1 MNTGGISGPACRDI
15 RQLLGVYVVGAI
27 DPADRALVDE
37 HLAECQSCR
46 DELAGLAGLPAMLSR
61 VPAADIEQL
70 SLPLLHLPEA
80 GEPSDELLNSL
91 LSKVSAK
98 RKSRMW
104 RSVAAVAAAAVIA
117 AGGGATVSQLTR
129 PAASGAVAQQDWAR
143 AASPAGHIAA
153 VVNYSPVSWGT
164 AMRVQVSG
172 LKPGTVCQF
181 WVVGKNGSSQY
192 AGAWTV
198 VGNFGRGY
206 GDKAW
211 YPASSV
217 VSADSV
223 RGFQITSGGKVL
235 LNIHAS

>member
-27 DPADRALVDE
+27 DPAERAQVDE
-37 HLAECQSCR
+37 HLANCQSCR

-61 VPAADIEQL
+61 VPAADVEQL

-80 GEPSDELLNSL
+80 VEPPEELLNSL
-91 LSKVSAK
+91 LGQVSAK

-104 RSVAAVAAAAVIA
+104 RNVAAVAAAAVIA
-117 AGGGATVSQLTR
+117 AGGATAASQLTR
-129 PAASGAVAQQDWAR
+129 PATSGAVAQDWAR
-143 AASPAGHIAA
+143 GASPAGAIAA
-153 VVNYSPVSWGT
+153 VVNYQPVSWGT

-172 LKPGTVCQF
+172 VKPGTVCQF
-181 WVVGKNGSSQY
+181 WVVGKNGTSQY

-198 VGNFGRGY
+198 AGNFGRGY

-211 YPASSV
+211 YPASSA

-235 LNIHAS
+235 VNIHAS

>member
-1 MNTGGISGPACRDI
+1 MNTGGISGPACREI

-27 DPADRALVDE
+27 DPAERALVDE

-61 VPAADIEQL
+61 VPVADVEQL

-80 GEPSDELLNSL
+80 AQPSDELLNSL
-91 LSKVSAK
+91 LRNVSA
-98 RKSRMW
+98 RRTSRMW

-117 AGGGATVSQLTR
+117 AGGATTVSQLTR
-129 PAASGAVAQQDWAR
+129 PAVAQQDWAR
-143 AASPAGHIAA
+143 ATSPVGHVAA
-153 VVNYSPVSWGT
+153 VVNYAPVSWGT

-172 LKPGTVCQF
+172 VKPGTVCQF
-181 WVVGKNGSSQY
+181 WVVGKDGTSEY

-198 VGNFGRGY
+198 AGNFGRGY
-206 GDKAW
+206 GEKAW

-235 LNIHAS
+235 LNIPAT

>member
-1 MNTGGISGPACRDI
+1 MNTGGINGPACREI

-27 DPADRALVDE
+27 DPAERALVDE

-61 VPAADIEQL
+61 VPAADVEQL

-80 GEPSDELLNSL
+80 SQPSDELLNSL
-91 LSKVSAK
+91 LGKVSAK

-104 RSVAAVAAAAVIA
+104 RNVAAVAAAAVIA
-117 AGGGATVSQLTR
+117 AGGAATVSQLTS
-129 PAASGAVAQQDWAR
+129 PAVAQQDWAH

-153 VVNYSPVSWGT
+153 LVDYSPVSWGT

-172 LKPGTVCQF
+172 VKPGTVCQF
-181 WVVGKNGSSQY
+181 WVVGKNGTSQY

-198 VGNFGRGY
+198 AGNFGRGY
-206 GDKAW
+206 GEKAW
-211 YPASSV
+211 YPASSA

-235 LNIHAS
+235 LNIPAT

>member
-1 MNTGGISGPACRDI
+1 MNTGGIGGPACREI

-27 DPADRALVDE
+27 DPAERALVDD

-61 VPAADIEQL
+61 VPADDVERLSLL
-70 SLPLLHLPEA
+70 SLPEA
-80 GEPSDELLNSL
+80 MQPSDELLNSL
-91 LSKVSAK
+91 LRKVSAN

-117 AGGGATVSQLTR
+117 AAGATTVSQLTSSATSGQDWAK
-129 PAASGAVAQQDWAR
+129 AASGHV
-143 AASPAGHIAA
+143 AA
-153 VVNYSPVSWGT
+153 VVDYEPVGWGT

-181 WVVGKNGSSQY
+181 WVVGKNGTSEY

-198 VGNFGRGY
+198 AGNFGRGY
-206 GDKAW
+206 GEKAW

-217 VSADSV
+217 VSANSV
-223 RGFQITSGGKVL
+223 RGFQVTSGGKVL
-235 LNIHAS
+235 LNIPAT